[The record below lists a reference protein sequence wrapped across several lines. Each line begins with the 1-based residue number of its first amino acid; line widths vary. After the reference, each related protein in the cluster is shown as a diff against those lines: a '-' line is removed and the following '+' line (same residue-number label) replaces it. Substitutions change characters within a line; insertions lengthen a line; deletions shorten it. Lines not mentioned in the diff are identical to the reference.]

1 MQKYLIS
8 ILLKILV
15 RILLTFSS
23 TVWMLVVYAC
33 KSNYTI
39 GSFHI
44 LISSAIYISCSV
56 ILSYIVLL
64 LTKLPDSDTIPEI
77 RTLSLADNEYIPV
90 YLGYFFAALS
100 VNNNSTMIIVYI
112 LVFFMIIRT
121 NLYFNPAFLLMG
133 YHYFH
138 VTTINGTEIFLISKQ
153 DERNPENIKNLEVKR
168 INDVSY
174 ISH

>member
-1 MQKYLIS
+1 MFKY
-8 ILLKILV
+8 LV

-23 TVWMLVVYAC
+23 TAWMLVVYAC

-39 GSFHI
+39 GSLHI
-44 LISSAIYISCSV
+44 LISSAIYILCIV
-56 ILSYIVLL
+56 ILSFFVLR
-64 LTKLPDSDTIPEI
+64 LTKLTASETIPEI

-100 VNNNSTMIIVYI
+100 VNNDSTMMVVYL
-112 LVFFMIIRT
+112 LVFFMVI
-121 NLYFNPAFLLMG
+121 NMNFYFNPAFLFWG
-133 YHYFH
+133 YHCFH
-138 VTTINGTEIFLISKQ
+138 VTTINGTELFLISKQ
-153 DERNPENIKNLEVKR
+153 DERNPEYIKNLEVKR